1 MKSFRSKIQCFLMID
16 RPNFRQRFKNK
27 QSSQLL
33 HAVPKLSA
41 VWSEHESDKLNFP
54 ACLNLPAKKQN
65 HALNMP
71 LWNRCFDLSNINVNY
86 NQRKEASVE
95 KSKRVALN
103 ARPDLDGRTEQPSVI
118 TELIKSQPLAK
129 REPEEAKEAS
139 NDSKSIP
146 TQAIDDDDTD
156 VFCSGFELVD
166 CTPSSY
172 EIEKEWILL

>member
-1 MKSFRSKIQCFLMID
+1 MID

-65 HALNMP
+65 HTLNMP

-95 KSKRVALN
+95 KSNRVALN
-103 ARPDLDGRTEQPSVI
+103 ARQDLDGRAEQPLVVS
-118 TELIKSQPLAK
+118 ELIKSQPLAK
-129 REPEEAKEAS
+129 CEPEEAKEVKEAS
-139 NDSKSIP
+139 KDSKSIP
-146 TQAIDDDDTD
+146 TLATDEDDTD
-156 VFCSGFELVD
+156 VYCSGFELVD

-172 EIEKEWILL
+172 EIEKEWVIL